1 MRPQPEASRGAFRTV
16 DRRRLQIG
24 AMADER
30 ITDGVRLGSG
40 KRAYGIDE
48 AAAREQ
54 GVGRRGRDA
63 DLKLRESREL
73 GSLRTPEQFRASAS
87 RADP

>member
-1 MRPQPEASRGAFRTV
+1 MPVRPQPEASRGAFRTV

-40 KRAYGIDE
+40 KCAYGIDE

-63 DLKLRESREL
+63 DLKLSELGEL
-73 GSLRTPEQFRASAS
+73 GSLRTPE
-87 RADP
+87 